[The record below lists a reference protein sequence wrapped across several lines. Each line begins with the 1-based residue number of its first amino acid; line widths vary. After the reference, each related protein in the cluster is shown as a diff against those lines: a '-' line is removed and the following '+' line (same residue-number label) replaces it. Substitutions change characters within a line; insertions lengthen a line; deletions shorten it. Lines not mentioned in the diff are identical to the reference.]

1 MKAKRG
7 SLFVLSAPS
16 GAGKTTLCNKLCA
29 VLPGIRHSVSY
40 TTRRPRQGEIND
52 IHYSFVDKDTF
63 TAMAAEGV
71 FIEWAEV
78 HGNYY
83 GTSRKRIEELTCG
96 GVDVILDIDVQGALQ
111 IKKEVAAGPGGCIF
125 VFVLPPSME
134 VLRKRLR
141 ERMSDT
147 DEVIGIR
154 LRNALKE
161 IREYKNYDYVI
172 VNDVIDDALKEL
184 MSIIV
189 ADRIH
194 QSRIDHEWIHNNFL
208 GEEV

>member
-40 TTRRPRQGEIND
+40 TTRRPRQGEMND
-52 IHYSFVDKDTF
+52 VHYSFVDKDTF
-63 TAMAAEGV
+63 MAMAAEGV

-83 GTSRKRIEELTCG
+83 GTSRKRIEELTRDG
-96 GVDVILDIDVQGALQ
+96 IDVILDIDVQGALQ
-111 IKKEVAAGPGGCIF
+111 IKKGLAAGPGGCIF

-147 DEVIGIR
+147 DEVIKIR

-189 ADRIH
+189 ADRIR